1 MSLSQR
7 QTTILKAVITEH
19 IRSAE
24 PVGSKELAEQY
35 DFGVSPATV
44 RSEMNQLEQAG
55 LLQQPHTSAGRVP
68 TDLGYRTYVQ
78 SLAAATATGWMPP
91 KRHRAEVQRRLVR
104 MRSHYE
110 AMARETARLL
120 AEMTEQAAI
129 SSMSE
134 DESGDAENAS
144 PSGLSHLIKLPEL
157 KDEQLAQAVARI
169 FDNPE
174 SVLNSLSKNDK
185 TKFTEVAVQGG
196 APVRVFI
203 GHDSAQGR
211 VPLSVLVSSFEV
223 DGKRGHLV
231 VLGPKRMAYDR
242 NVALLSYMSRLLSK
256 NKWVVAV
263 AFILPSA
270 LLIRGLPGLA

>member
-1 MSLSQR
+1 MKLSER

-19 IRSAE
+19 IRSAQ
-24 PVGSKELAEQY
+24 PVGSKELSAQF

-44 RSEMNQLEQAG
+44 RSEMNTLEQAG

-78 SLAAATATGWMPP
+78 SLATVTGALPP

-104 MRSHYE
+104 MRHHYE

-129 SSMSE
+129 SSM
-134 DESGDAENAS
+134 ESGTDSNEADTSER
-144 PSGLSHLIKLPEL
+144 SGLSHLINLPEL
-157 KDEQLAQAVARI
+157 KDEQLANAVAHI

-174 SVLNSLSKNDK
+174 SVLSSIEKNTKD
-185 TKFTEVAVQGG
+185 KFTEVTVAGG

-203 GHDSAQGR
+203 GHETQQGR
-211 VPLSVLVSSFEV
+211 MPLSVLVSSFEV

-231 VLGPKRMAYDR
+231 VLGPQRMAYDR
-242 NVALLSYMSRLLSK
+242 NVALLSYMSRLLS
-256 NKWVVAV
+256 NNRWAVAV
-263 AFILPSA
+263 ALVLPTM
-270 LLIRGLPGLA
+270 LMIKGLPGLA

>member
-1 MSLSQR
+1 MQLSDR

-44 RSEMNQLEQAG
+44 RSEMNLLEQAG

-78 SLAAATATGWMPP
+78 SLASVPTAGLLPP

-104 MRSHYE
+104 MRHHYE

-134 DESGDAENAS
+134 DAAGDAENPA

-174 SVLNSLSKNDK
+174 SVLQSISKNDK
-185 TKFTEVAVQGG
+185 AKFTEVTVQGG

-203 GHDSAQGR
+203 GHDTAQGR

-231 VLGPKRMAYDR
+231 VLGPQRMAYDR

-256 NKWVVAV
+256 NHWAVAV
-263 AFILPSA
+263 ALVLPSM
-270 LLIRGLPGLA
+270 LLVKGLHGLA